1 MARSRKVK
9 NWIFPITASLL
20 LHFCLIAALS
30 AQQVE
35 KSRQEPPKLMLVM
48 RSSQAQAKNGAALA
62 SEARPPAAKTTN
74 PQAPK
79 AARKSGPTAKTK
91 LPAKPAENEPPG
103 TADGAPL
110 DQNSGT
116 GEGYTPP
123 ENAPASGDGTYASQS
138 GQEAP
143 PPVSVNTLSI
153 AKKVIPDYPSFSRK
167 RGEEGRTVIVV
178 TIKNGSVIKADI
190 RESSGYER
198 LDNSALRAAKQWKF
212 HQEEEIRALLP
223 FIFRLNS

>member
-1 MARSRKVK
+1 
-9 NWIFPITASLL
+9 
-20 LHFCLIAALS
+20 
-30 AQQVE
+30 
-35 KSRQEPPKLMLVM
+35 MLVM
-48 RSSQAQAKNGAALA
+48 RSAPAQAKSGAARA
-62 SEARPPAAKTTN
+62 SETRPPAADTTK
-74 PQAPK
+74 PPAPR
-79 AARKSGPTAKTK
+79 AARKPGQAVKTEP
-91 LPAKPAENEPPG
+91 PAKSAENEPPRASDG
-103 TADGAPL
+103 TPH
-110 DQNSGT
+110 DQDSGT
-116 GEGYTPP
+116 DEGYTPP
-123 ENAPASGDGTYASQS
+123 ESAAASGDGSDASQS

-167 RGEEGRTVIVV
+167 RGEEGRTVVVV
-178 TIKNGSVIKADI
+178 TIKNGSVIKAEI